1 MLKVI
6 ELILTFFNL
15 GRIKYA
21 PGTFASVF
29 TVIVLYFLP
38 IDNHLHLLLILFIGV
53 LGFVSCYLYNKNYSQ
68 RDESF
73 IVIDEILGMLIALYL
88 LPKQILYYLVA
99 FLLFRFFDILK
110 PSIILKVEGS
120 KYGTGIMLDD
130 IISGIFA
137 FAITYI
143 IFFQ

>member
-21 PGTFASVF
+21 PGTFASLF

-38 IDNHLHLLLILFIGV
+38 IDDYLHLFLIVFIGV
-53 LGFVSCYLYNKNYSQ
+53 VGFVSCYLYNKNYNQ

-99 FLLFRFFDILK
+99 FILFRFFDILK
-110 PSIILKVEGS
+110 PSIISQVEDS